1 MDSQTA
7 NIVQEFS
14 CKKSSRK
21 ISKKKRFARN
31 QILVFKKW
39 LNWVKKN
46 EWTGMLDL
54 VQSICSSLLCM
65 YAKQS
70 EYREDEHDRN
80 RIYLNLLKK
89 LCSFRCILWL
99 GLAWVGLRI
108 HPTLNNFVIFFSIFS
123 LFSSLHVVWSLNR
136 NGLIA
141 KESKCAAKKEGKKN
155 NRGRRRH
162 CCLHKSLCTLRLDIS
177 AYSSVSQ
184 IPYRKR
190 ELKKGQNHREHLR
203 VSCLNIMALMRLW
216 LSCTAAFFSV
226 LIIKHLSSLM
236 LLLAFNL
243 NTQVN

>member
-1 MDSQTA
+1 
-7 NIVQEFS
+7 
-14 CKKSSRK
+14 
-21 ISKKKRFARN
+21 
-31 QILVFKKW
+31 
-39 LNWVKKN
+39 
-46 EWTGMLDL
+46 MLDL

-108 HPTLNNFVIFFSIFS
+108 HPALNNFVIFFSIFS

-141 KESKCAAKKEGKKN
+141 KESKCAVKKEEKKN

-216 LSCTAAFFSV
+216 LSCTAAFFFSSHYQAFV
-226 LIIKHLSSLM
+226 VAHVIVGIQFKYTSELARLSDFLSILSFWICILLSTMDFSWFNVYLRGHPFLFFVISIKY
-236 LLLAFNL
+236 
-243 NTQVN
+243 T

>member
-1 MDSQTA
+1 MYTLTWVSLGWFENSSGSQQFCNFFLYFFTFFFVARSLKPESERADS
-7 NIVQEFS
+7 
-14 CKKSSRK
+14 KRK
-21 ISKKKRFARN
+21 QMRCEKRR
-31 QILVFKKW
+31 
-39 LNWVKKN
+39 
-46 EWTGMLDL
+46 
-54 VQSICSSLLCM
+54 
-65 YAKQS
+65 
-70 EYREDEHDRN
+70 
-80 RIYLNLLKK
+80 
-89 LCSFRCILWL
+89 
-99 GLAWVGLRI
+99 
-108 HPTLNNFVIFFSIFS
+108 
-123 LFSSLHVVWSLNR
+123 
-136 NGLIA
+136 
-141 KESKCAAKKEGKKN
+141 KKN

>member
-1 MDSQTA
+1 
-7 NIVQEFS
+7 
-14 CKKSSRK
+14 
-21 ISKKKRFARN
+21 
-31 QILVFKKW
+31 
-39 LNWVKKN
+39 
-46 EWTGMLDL
+46 MLDL

-108 HPTLNNFVIFFSIFS
+108 HPALNNFVIFSLYFSTFFFVARS
-123 LFSSLHVVWSLNR
+123 W
-136 NGLIA
+136 
-141 KESKCAAKKEGKKN
+141 KPESERADSKRKQMRCEKRRRKN

-162 CCLHKSLCTLRLDIS
+162 CCLHKSLCTLRLDIL

-190 ELKKGQNHREHLR
+190 ELKKGQNHRKHLR

-216 LSCTAAFFSV
+216 LSCTAAYFFQFS
-226 LIIKHLSSLM
+226 LSSICRRSCYCWHSI
-236 LLLAFNL
+236 
-243 NTQVN
+243 